1 MIDVALRRFVLAT
14 VLVLAA
20 TISGSAKTKTSRTS
34 FDGSWSVLIMTDA
47 GTCDR
52 AYRYGLRIAGGQL

>member
-1 MIDVALRRFVLAT
+1 MMNVTLRRLMLSA

-20 TISGSAKTKTSRTS
+20 TVSGSAKTTRTS
-34 FDGSWSVLIMTDA
+34 FDGTWTVLIMTDA

-52 AYRYGLRIAGGQL
+52 AYRYGLRIV